1 MFSVLM
7 NIVFT
12 LVLYILFRLT
22 TLHAKSYST
31 IVIIVATFLVFFLY
45 DILNKRLLKKQVLQ
59 VADEV
64 KKINEGNFFRSLKGK
79 DSPILSKLVEE
90 INGLL
95 YSARK
100 FIAETATGVEKNAV
114 FANDFYQSAE
124 EISGEINKIVK
135 GNTESFDS
143 ISKGFEIAQATLS
156 KMQEL
161 ASEIDIIEESI
172 LKVSNL
178 NQSLGSRIETDKVH
192 IESIEKLAEETAEK
206 ESKNAE
212 EMKKMADETKRITD
226 IIGKVSEI
234 AEQTNLLALNAS
246 IEAARAGE
254 FGKGFSVVAEEVKK
268 LAIESKGIV
277 SIIQND
283 VLNTISIIEKT
294 VETSEMV
301 HKDINDMLSSIS
313 YTSETVRF
321 LFDSVYDINEK
332 MLHVSGI
339 LKQQSKSVKE
349 VALLTEELTSTISI
363 TSRVSEDNME
373 ITGEMKTKLDNF
385 KLGSDKLKE
394 TSATIDE
401 MVQGFIAKGRILD
414 EETKKAIELAMQEMT
429 LLSQNSILKQ
439 MERES
444 SEKVLQEY
452 MKTNKGDFSLLFLI
466 DLNGIQKT
474 EDIWSRTG
482 DTSKYSK
489 SVGMDYSDRKFFSE
503 AVARKGF
510 YATEPR
516 LSYQTN
522 NFVVNMSIPMFDSTG
537 KMIGVLSGC
546 IRLN

>member
-1 MFSVLM
+1 
-7 NIVFT
+7 
-12 LVLYILFRLT
+12 
-22 TLHAKSYST
+22 
-31 IVIIVATFLVFFLY
+31 
-45 DILNKRLLKKQVLQ
+45 
-59 VADEV
+59 
-64 KKINEGNFFRSLKGK
+64 
-79 DSPILSKLVEE
+79 
-90 INGLL
+90 
-95 YSARK
+95 
-100 FIAETATGVEKNAV
+100 
-114 FANDFYQSAE
+114 
-124 EISGEINKIVK
+124 
-135 GNTESFDS
+135 
-143 ISKGFEIAQATLS
+143 
-156 KMQEL
+156 
-161 ASEIDIIEESI
+161 
-172 LKVSNL
+172 
-178 NQSLGSRIETDKVH
+178 
-192 IESIEKLAEETAEK
+192 
-206 ESKNAE
+206 
-212 EMKKMADETKRITD
+212 
-226 IIGKVSEI
+226 
-234 AEQTNLLALNAS
+234 
-246 IEAARAGE
+246 
-254 FGKGFSVVAEEVKK
+254 
-268 LAIESKGIV
+268 
-277 SIIQND
+277 
-283 VLNTISIIEKT
+283 
-294 VETSEMV
+294 
-301 HKDINDMLSSIS
+301 
-313 YTSETVRF
+313 
-321 LFDSVYDINEK
+321 
-332 MLHVSGI
+332 
-339 LKQQSKSVKE
+339 
-349 VALLTEELTSTISI
+349 
-363 TSRVSEDNME
+363 ME